1 MANVQRQSENEKA
14 HRHRGGVGEEGCGLK
29 YFETESLWASV
40 NNAARIFSCRSK
52 SFCIEDFSKCT
63 FVHSHDIDPG
73 SIKLFALILS
83 TVFTTKTDRQ
93 IFADCARN
101 CYLALDSHL

>member
-73 SIKLFALILS
+73 SIKLFALI
-83 TVFTTKTDRQ
+83 
-93 IFADCARN
+93 
-101 CYLALDSHL
+101 